1 MNGEQRSDT
10 GPLLP
15 FRLTEP
21 GASAMCAAV
30 SVPAELLA
38 SLPPPPPGPA
48 VAFTLR
54 LAEALHRYGTP
65 AHRLEGLMQRVSERL
80 GLEGRFFST
89 PTSLFASFGPP
100 EALRTSLIR
109 VEPGDMDLERLTQLD
124 VLTDD
129 VIQGRLTPTE
139 GARKVEEILARP
151 PRFGPTLQVLC
162 WALAGGAAARLFGGG
177 LREVAVAALSSLV
190 IGTLGQLTRRQ
201 PSTARVLEPVAALLS
216 SSFAVLAASLL
227 GPLSVEV
234 ATLAGLIVL
243 LPGLSLTVAINEL
256 ATRHLISGTSRFTGA
271 ALVFLQLGFGV
282 ALGSRLAGLLP
293 PPPPL
298 PLPPSL
304 PGWTQGVALVLATL
318 AVGVLFRARP
328 RDWGWIA
335 AACTFAF
342 VGARLGALLLGAQLG
357 AFVGAL
363 LLGIASNAL
372 ARLRNRPSVT
382 TVVPGLMLLV
392 PGSVGFR
399 SLSSLLER
407 DVVAGVDTA
416 FNMLMVAVALAAG
429 LLSANAL
436 VPSRKVL

>member
-1 MNGEQRSDT
+1 
-10 GPLLP
+10 
-15 FRLTEP
+15 
-21 GASAMCAAV
+21 MCAAV
-30 SVPAELLA
+30 AVPPELAA
-38 SLPPPPPGPA
+38 SLSPPPPGPA

-65 AHRLEGLMQRVSERL
+65 AHRLEGLMMRVCERL

-124 VLTDD
+124 VLTED
-129 VIQGRLTPTE
+129 VIQGRLTPAE
-139 GARKVEEILARP
+139 GARKVEDILARP
-151 PRFGPTLQVLC
+151 HRFGPALQLLC
-162 WALAGGAAARLFGGG
+162 WALAGGAAGRLFGGG
-177 LREVAVAALSSLV
+177 PKEMAVAALSSLV
-190 IGTLGQLTRRQ
+190 IGTLGELTRRQ
-201 PSTARVLEPVAALLS
+201 PSTARVLEPVAGILS
-216 SSFAVLAASLL
+216 SAFAVLAASLV
-227 GPLSVEV
+227 GPLSVQV

-256 ATRHLISGTSRFTGA
+256 ATRHLISGTSRLTAA

-282 ALGSRLAGLLP
+282 ALGSRLALLLP
-293 PPPPL
+293 PPPSGA
-298 PLPPSL
+298 PLPPVM
-304 PGWTQGVALVLATL
+304 PVWTQAVALGLATL

-342 VGARLGALLLGAQLG
+342 AGARLGALLLGAQLG

-436 VPSRKVL
+436 VPPRKVL